1 MAIPS
6 TTYKVTLTFTE
17 PLLGSTP
24 DSSAYQAYVAQK
36 AIDNGKYV
44 SDEMQTLVDQPR
56 GKTGFHRDGSKP
68 ILYDYVL
75 KGFFKEACSALRRID
90 GTLSKGVAA
99 HKTKIDSLVMIEPR
113 RIELRLKKPTY
124 DFPRPLRAETAQGPR
139 VTLVS
144 STTAPEGT
152 EMSFTVRILG
162 DAITAAHLAEWLE
175 YGQYSGIGQW
185 RSGGWGR
192 FVAEVAAVAA

>member
-1 MAIPS
+1 MTIPS
-6 TTYKVTLTFTE
+6 TTYRVTLTFTE

-24 DSSAYQAYVAQK
+24 DTKAYEAYVAQK

-75 KGFFKEACSALRRID
+75 KGFFKDACTALRRID
-90 GTLSKGVAA
+90 GTLSKSMSA

-124 DFPRPLRAETAQGPR
+124 DFSRPLRAETAQGPR

-152 EMSFTVRILG
+152 EMTFTIRVLG
-162 DAITAAHLAEWLE
+162 GVVNAQLLAEWLE
-175 YGQYSGIGQW
+175 YGQYSGLGQW

-192 FVAEVAAVAA
+192 FVAEITPI